1 MTSSSSEGCR
11 RPPGMSAPQ
20 ILLPLVIRPLASLLL
35 TLMVVGL
42 VLSALSLTVVRYALP
57 LADPSGHRLADALEA
72 RLGSWV
78 RVGSASLRLDGLRP
92 RLRMT
97 DVVLSAPH
105 ADAAGLVLDVL
116 ELDIGLVSSLRTASL
131 QITGA
136 RLIGADLSVRIDQD
150 GRVAL
155 DGLEILRRGD
165 PRALE
170 RFLGRG
176 RLELVDSKVQ
186 LIDERMDGAGLRLE
200 DLHLR
205 FDNDRD
211 HHALTLSAEPRPL
224 DRDAVA
230 RVADS
235 RMSPDRLLVIAD
247 LVGPP
252 TEPMEWSG
260 RVYASLDAA
269 SIGTG
274 LDPRSKTSGPEGI
287 LADSLPR
294 GLPGALPGGLAAHAD
309 RARLESWSRVRA
321 GSLEQSLIRID
332 LAGLEVSSK
341 MGTGDVSK
349 PGTSSVP
356 LQLER
361 LRATARVRAHSDGW
375 RIEVGDLGGRH
386 QGRSLPRLD
395 LDLLVTAA
403 HRPERLLAVS
413 HRLDLPA
420 LIPLLK
426 ASPWALPEPMLR
438 AIAANPRG
446 RLDDLILDVELDS
459 GERPRWAVDV
469 RAEGLGWDRS
479 GSLPGVDGV
488 GLQLR
493 ADQEGGEATLGSLGL
508 RLDLNPLFDEPL
520 ELDRLSARLNW
531 VTDSAGVVRVSARNL
546 TLENADL
553 RGRARFVV
561 QIPVDGSGP
570 ELDLRASF
578 EDGNGAWV
586 RPYLPVGIMHPKLV
600 DWLTRSLVSGRVSQ
614 ADLVVRGPLGAYP
627 FRRDEGRFELIL
639 DFEETVLDY
648 LAGWPPI
655 QGAAGQLRFVNES
668 LSISLDRGRIYE
680 SSLADAGAEIPELW
694 GVTQIRIHG
703 EAEGPF
709 ADGLRV
715 LGETPLSERLGRL
728 PQVLSA
734 TGKSRLR
741 LEIELPLNKSIPLG
755 VAGRLS
761 WPGPATLDVK
771 GTQISLSRL
780 GGELSFTERGLAADA
795 LEAEL
800 WGRPLGLSIRTLNP
814 GNPETSAT
822 LIQGRSR
829 TPVAVLAERFPSPL
843 WDPVA
848 GELDW
853 SLDLTLRNQDVQ
865 TISPPLAFD
874 LSSRLRGLSIDL
886 PAPFGKPAS
895 ALSELAV
902 GGSLV
907 PGRSIRIAGRLGE
920 VAADLILDLG
930 VSPERPLRGRA
941 RLGAESAP
949 PADRDGVFFDGRV
962 AELDLP
968 KWRERLAAM
977 APRQPDADSREARTL
992 ESWLAGADLRVGR
1005 LELGGTRLTDVALM
1019 LEPSPSLAAGSR
1031 WNLDLRANELAGRL
1045 VVGPTV
1051 DTPIDVA
1058 LERLDLGALLAD
1070 SGGKAYGPGT
1080 PGDSNPFE
1088 NLPDIEARVA
1098 ELRWGHVPLGVLN
1111 LTLRSDSLGVHL
1123 PTIRLSGEGL
1133 MAAEGEADWRRSE
1146 GGGLSEV
1153 SMRIES
1159 ADAGQVLKI
1168 MDSQSRLD
1176 DAPIKATVQLNWAGG
1191 LGDFRLAQAKG
1202 FMDLEIGAGR
1212 LLEVEPGVGRLLGV
1226 LNLSALKRRLS
1237 MDFSDFYGQGFAFEE
1252 MRGRIRVADGKAD
1265 LDDFTID
1272 GPSSRVI
1279 VSGLSDLVNQRFDQG
1294 VTVEPKLGS
1303 SIALASAVAGGPVVG
1318 AAVYLVDRLAGNPI
1332 DRLGRYRYRITGP
1345 WQDPDVRRIGWD
1357 PMVGGDS
1364 LIDPG
1369 GAPSREQNHFLD

>member
-1 MTSSSSEGCR
+1 
-11 RPPGMSAPQ
+11 
-20 ILLPLVIRPLASLLL
+20 
-35 TLMVVGL
+35 
-42 VLSALSLTVVRYALP
+42 
-57 LADPSGHRLADALEA
+57 
-72 RLGSWV
+72 
-78 RVGSASLRLDGLRP
+78 
-92 RLRMT
+92 
-97 DVVLSAPH
+97 
-105 ADAAGLVLDVL
+105 
-116 ELDIGLVSSLRTASL
+116 
-131 QITGA
+131 
-136 RLIGADLSVRIDQD
+136 
-150 GRVAL
+150 
-155 DGLEILRRGD
+155 
-165 PRALE
+165 
-170 RFLGRG
+170 
-176 RLELVDSKVQ
+176 
-186 LIDERMDGAGLRLE
+186 
-200 DLHLR
+200 
-205 FDNDRD
+205 
-211 HHALTLSAEPRPL
+211 
-224 DRDAVA
+224 
-230 RVADS
+230 
-235 RMSPDRLLVIAD
+235 
-247 LVGPP
+247 
-252 TEPMEWSG
+252 
-260 RVYASLDAA
+260 
-269 SIGTG
+269 
-274 LDPRSKTSGPEGI
+274 
-287 LADSLPR
+287 
-294 GLPGALPGGLAAHAD
+294 
-309 RARLESWSRVRA
+309 
-321 GSLEQSLIRID
+321 
-332 LAGLEVSSK
+332 
-341 MGTGDVSK
+341 
-349 PGTSSVP
+349 
-356 LQLER
+356 
-361 LRATARVRAHSDGW
+361 
-375 RIEVGDLGGRH
+375 
-386 QGRSLPRLD
+386 
-395 LDLLVTAA
+395 
-403 HRPERLLAVS
+403 
-413 HRLDLPA
+413 

-426 ASPWALPEPMLR
+426 ASPWALPELMLR

-459 GERPRWAVDV
+459 GERPRWDVNV

-488 GLQLR
+488 GLQFR

-531 VTDSAGVVRVSARNL
+531 VTDSTGVVRVSARNL

-553 RGRARFVV
+553 RGRARFAV
-561 QIPVDGSGP
+561 QIPADGSGP

-578 EDGNGAWV
+578 EDGNGARV

-627 FRRDEGRFELIL
+627 FRQDEGRFELIL

-680 SSLADAGAEIPELW
+680 SSLVDAGAEIPELW
-694 GVTQIRIHG
+694 GLKQIRIHG

-715 LGETPLSERLGRL
+715 LDETPLSERLGRL
-728 PQVLSA
+728 TQVFSA
-734 TGKSRLR
+734 TGESRLR
-741 LEIELPLNKSIPLG
+741 LEIDLPLTKSVPLG
-755 VAGRLS
+755 VMGRLS
-761 WPGPATLDVK
+761 WPKPATLEVQ
-771 GTQISLSRL
+771 GSHVSLSRL
-780 GGELSFTERGLAADA
+780 GGELTFTESGLAADA

-800 WGRPLGLSIRTLNP
+800 WGRPLDLSIRTLNP
-814 GNPETSAT
+814 GKPETSAT

-874 LSSRLRGLSIDL
+874 LSSRLGGLSIDL

-895 ALSELAV
+895 AISELAV

-907 PGRSIRIAGRLGE
+907 PGRSIQIAGRLGE
-920 VAADLILDLG
+920 VAADLTLDLG
-930 VSPERPLRGRA
+930 VSPERPVRGRV
-941 RLGAESAP
+941 RLGGESAP
-949 PADRDGVFFDGRV
+949 PSERDGVFFDGRL

-968 KWRERLAAM
+968 EWRERLAAM
-977 APRQPDADSREARTL
+977 APRQPDANSREARTV

-1005 LELGGTRLTDVALM
+1005 MKLGGPRLTDVTLM
-1019 LEPSPSLAAGSR
+1019 LEPSPPPAAGGG

-1045 VVGPTV
+1045 VVGPMA
-1051 DTPIDVA
+1051 DTPIEVA
-1058 LERLDLGALLAD
+1058 LERLDLLALLAD
-1070 SGGKAYGPGT
+1070 SGDKGSAGKRGN
-1080 PGDSNPFE
+1080 SNPFE
-1088 NLPDIEARVA
+1088 NLPDMDARVA
-1098 ELRWGHVPLGVLN
+1098 DLRWGNAPLGELN

-1123 PTIRLSGEGL
+1123 PTMRLSGDGL
-1133 MAAEGEADWRRSE
+1133 MVAEGEADWRRSE
-1146 GGGLSEV
+1146 GGGRSEV

-1159 ADAGQVLKI
+1159 ADVGQVLEV
-1168 MDSQSRLD
+1168 MDSQSRLE

-1191 LGDFRLAQAKG
+1191 FGDFKLAQAKG

-1237 MDFSDFYGQGFAFEE
+1237 MDFTDLYGQGFAFEE
-1252 MRGRIRVADGKAD
+1252 IRGRIRVADGKAD

-1332 DRLGRYRYRITGP
+1332 DRLGRYRYQITGP
-1345 WQDPDVRRIGWD
+1345 WQDPDVRRIGWE
-1357 PMVGGDS
+1357 PMIGGDS
-1364 LIDPG
+1364 LIDPDG
-1369 GAPSREQNHFLD
+1369 DGAHSREPSHFLD